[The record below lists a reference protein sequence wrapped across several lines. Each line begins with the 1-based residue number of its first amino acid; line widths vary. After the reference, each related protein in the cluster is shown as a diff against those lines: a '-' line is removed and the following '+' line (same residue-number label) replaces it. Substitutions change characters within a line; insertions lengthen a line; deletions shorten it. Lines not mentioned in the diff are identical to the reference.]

1 MLGPPNDPVIFFNLV
16 FNKMAHA
23 STSLVLVE
31 KFVEGFFDLKF
42 KYEISLL

>member
-1 MLGPPNDPVIFFNLV
+1 MLGPPNDPVIFFNLGLA

-31 KFVEGFFDLKF
+31 KFVEEFFDLKF
-42 KYEISLL
+42 KYEI